1 MFRSSS
7 KRRSAHRGVNTRAAR
22 SARRGGKIE
31 QLESRLALSAVPLN
45 AQPLDTGE
53 FMLGDVSV
61 TVVFF
66 ESDGSEDASTED
78 WNTAHAN
85 EVKTRI
91 EEGLQWWVD
100 TLALQSSVHELNFEI
115 DYTYADNPVP
125 IGIEPI
131 SRVATDLDIWVGEFL
146 DHVGAE
152 RTDHIDDDV
161 RLYNHSQRVA
171 NDTNWAFTLFVV
183 NAENDTDGFF
193 EPGSVRGAF
202 SIAGGAFMAVPSER
216 PASTIAHE
224 VSHQFWAMDEY
235 EGSFGYDETRGYY
248 NTQNTNAHDGHP
260 SPEDIVT
267 SLLGHSDPLL
277 EAYANHTSSTES
289 FETIGW
295 KDSDGDGV
303 FDVFDVPIAFSASS
317 QFDPDSQRM
326 RIIGNASIG
335 VLPNQ
340 NSSGLQNSI
349 TTNRLSHLEFR
360 VDGGPWQTGPTID
373 DYTADFDFLIQLP
386 DANQH
391 EVEVRMVDQT
401 GHIHS
406 ASLVASTDHVDSTDV
421 HGFTGYITYDADGNG
436 SYDAGEQGLAGWMV
450 EVVDLAGNPQITQ
463 TIIEPDDYPQG
474 EIFYDPIGG
483 VTLLAEGPE
492 IDPGLARI
500 GARDSSLTSTGQRAF
515 TNYSEGSWSN
525 LWSADRQMR
534 ITFDTLVSRVAIDAI
549 AEVDGDIGILELYD
563 PQDNLLGRYTT
574 APMAG
579 GTSETMVVELTTAE
593 AAYAIARGHVI
604 DEGNPSRSLRYV
616 GLDNLEVGR
625 PNTAVTNQLGA
636 FSLPFDINGDYR
648 LRVTA
653 PDGQEAYFN
662 SVDELNVTLTSQTG
676 SNRAAW
682 SVSIANDSWHNPLI
696 KVDVNHDGSVDQSD
710 FDMVLSELVNPQFT
724 SGELTQSRVFGI
736 THTPGDPYFDLNA
749 DGRFNKLDLVLISDA
764 LAFQAQAQQAVD
776 PEPFTPL
783 VYSIASTSGS
793 DSQRVAAAVGT
804 TTTDSPALEGE
815 FIVATEASQDDALI
829 TGDNGDT
836 LESVSRVT
844 LPAELVLPSQDSVV
858 IDSAGQACDMTTSSL
873 TLDDEAVDEILGDLD
888 ASLELL

>member
-1 MFRSSS
+1 M
-7 KRRSAHRGVNTRAAR
+7 
-22 SARRGGKIE
+22 
-31 QLESRLALSAVPLN
+31 ESRLALSAVPLN

-66 ESDGSEDASTED
+66 ESDGSEDANTED
-78 WNTAHAN
+78 WNAAHAG
-85 EVKTRI
+85 EVKARI

-115 DYTYADNPVP
+115 DYTYADNPIP

-161 RLYNHSQRVA
+161 RLFNHSQRVA
-171 NDTNWAFTLFVV
+171 NDTNWTFTLFVI

-193 EPGSVRGAF
+193 APGSVRGAF
-202 SIAGGAFMAVPSER
+202 SIAGGAFMAVPSKR

-235 EGSFGYDETRGYY
+235 EGSGDYEDTRGYY

-260 SPEDIVT
+260 SPEDIET

-277 EAYANHTSSTES
+277 EAYATHTSSTAS

-295 KDSDGDGV
+295 KDSDGDGI
-303 FDVFDVPIAFSASS
+303 FDVYDLPISFSASG
-317 QFDPDSQRM
+317 QFDPASQQM
-326 RIIGNASIG
+326 RIIGDASIG

-340 NSSGLQNSI
+340 NSAGLQNSI

-360 VDGGPWQTGPTID
+360 VDGGVWQTGPTID
-373 DYTADFDFLIQLP
+373 AYSANFDFLIQLP

-391 EVEVRMVDQT
+391 DVEVRIVDQT
-401 GHIHS
+401 GHIQS
-406 ASLVASTDHVDSTDV
+406 ASLLASTEHVDSTDV
-421 HGFTGYITYDADGNG
+421 HGFTGYITYDANGNG
-436 SYDAGEQGLAGWMV
+436 SHDAGEQGLSGWLV

-492 IDPGLARI
+492 IDPDLARI
-500 GARDSSLTSTGQRAF
+500 GARNSSLASTGERGF
-515 TNYSEGSWSN
+515 TNYSDGSWSN
-525 LWSADRQMR
+525 VWSSDRQMN
-534 ITFDTLVSRVAIDAI
+534 ITFDTPVSRVAIDAI

-563 PQDNLLGRYTT
+563 AQHNLLGRYTT

-579 GTSETMVVELTTAE
+579 GSSETMVIELTSADAT
-593 AAYAIARGHVI
+593 YAIARGHII

-616 GLDNLEVGR
+616 GLDNLQVGR
-625 PNTAVTNQLGA
+625 PNSAITNQLGA
-636 FSLPFDINGDYR
+636 FSLPFDVDGDYR

-653 PDGQEAYFN
+653 PDGKESFFN
-662 SVDELNVTLTSQTG
+662 SLDELNVALTSQAG
-676 SNRAAW
+676 SNRTAW
-682 SVSIANDSWHNPLI
+682 SVSIADDSWHNPMMT
-696 KVDVNHDGSVDQSD
+696 VDVNHDGTIDQSD

-724 SGELTQSRVFGI
+724 SGGLTQSRVFGL
-736 THTPGDPYFDLNA
+736 THAPGDPYFDLNA
-749 DGRFNKLDLVLISDA
+749 DGRFNKLDLLLISDA
-764 LAFQAQAQQAVD
+764 LAFQARSQSAIAA
-776 PEPFTPL
+776 EPFTPL
-783 VYSIASTSGS
+783 VYSVVS
-793 DSQRVAAAVGT
+793 
-804 TTTDSPALEGE
+804 SPASDNLTVASSPSIAPTELDSLEGE
-815 FIVATEASQDDALI
+815 FIVLTSEASHDDEWAASSTDDATEPVARVASLQDF
-829 TGDNGDT
+829 
-836 LESVSRVT
+836 
-844 LPAELVLPSQDSVV
+844 VLPSQASAV
-858 IDSAGQACDMTTSSL
+858 IDSIDHACQRTASAQP
-873 TLDDEAVDEILGDLD
+873 LDDEAVDAILSDLD
-888 ASLELL
+888 ASFDLL